1 MSESGCGIVSISL
14 RIDWLVF
21 GELFLL
27 GCIDGNDDDD
37 DDNGNDG
44 EDDDVWIKRP
54 LILGSVEGVQ
64 KARQIAGG

>member
-1 MSESGCGIVSISL
+1 M
-14 RIDWLVF
+14 F

-27 GCIDGNDDDD
+27 DCIDGNDD